1 MVLNPQKLERL
12 EKEEELRIESGMY
25 AVPKYELDETMK
37 EIKELAM
44 KIRDRKAVMKQLSST
59 NKNSTK
65 PVTPRSFPARVR
77 ERSVGKLRD
86 EFENL
91 GVDMSGTEDVSVSS

>member
-1 MVLNPQKLERL
+1 MERL
-12 EKEEELRIESGMY
+12 EKEEALRIESGMY

-37 EIKELAM
+37 EIKELAK
-44 KIRDRKAVMKQLSST
+44 KIRDKKAIMNQLRST

-65 PVTPRSFPARVR
+65 PVTPRHFPARAR
-77 ERSVGKLRD
+77 DRSVGQLRD

-91 GVDMSGTEDVSVSS
+91 GVDMSGTEEVRFTV